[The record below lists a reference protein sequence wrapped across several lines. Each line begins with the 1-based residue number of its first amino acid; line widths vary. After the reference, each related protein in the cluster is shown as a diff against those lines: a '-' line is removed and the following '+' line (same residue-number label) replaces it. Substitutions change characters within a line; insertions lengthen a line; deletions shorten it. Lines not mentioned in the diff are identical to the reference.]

1 MVKAQPA
8 TDCWKSQRRN
18 PHGKTLP
25 VLQKTAMKLQQRLLG
40 WLEKKNL
47 KIE

>member
-18 PHGKTLP
+18 PHGETLP